1 MAFDSQPCDGKLEI
15 LHYKRRLESNAP
27 LSRAS
32 FDLTPFCS
40 INYGGVKP
48 PTNYASTCNV
58 PAKSGY
64 HVILAVWEVA
74 DTANAFY
81 NVIDVDFGGGGTP
94 NPGVPAPT
102 GLTSPAQTNNS
113 VSLAWAASTGAS
125 SYEIYRDGS
134 LCRYFHYNLL
144 YQYGVSRRNVLYVYC
159 GRRKQYGKNHPHPL
173 RLPYQHPEAQRPIRH
188 GAQQPCI

>member
-15 LHYKRRLESNAP
+15 LHYKDGWNQNAP

-102 GLTSPAQTNNS
+102 GLTSQPKPTTVFPWHGLPQVLPVTK
-113 VSLAWAASTGAS
+113 STVT
-125 SYEIYRDGS
+125 D
-134 LCRYFHYNLL
+134 
-144 YQYGVSRRNVLYVYC
+144 
-159 GRRKQYGKNHPHPL
+159 PL
-173 RLPYQHPEAQRPIRH
+173 
-188 GAQQPCI
+188 